1 MQGYT
6 GFCYS
11 VDLSSHIFEGEE
23 TRMAVYLARRTDASS
38 PTSYVVSAYAPGE
51 EAMAGI
57 VLKPGELG
65 ADSVIVEEGT
75 DTGIGLTVKVR
86 EKLRE

>member
-1 MQGYT
+1 M
-6 GFCYS
+6 
-11 VDLSSHIFEGEE
+11 DLSSHIFEGEE
-23 TRMAVYLARRTDASS
+23 TRMAVYLARRTNNASS
-38 PTSYVVSAYAPGE
+38 PTSYVVSAYARGE

-65 ADSVIVEEGT
+65 ADSVIVEEGM

>member
-1 MQGYT
+1 
-6 GFCYS
+6 
-11 VDLSSHIFEGEE
+11 
-23 TRMAVYLARRTDASS
+23 
-38 PTSYVVSAYAPGE
+38 
-51 EAMAGI
+51 MAGI

-86 EKLRE
+86 EKSRE